1 MMKRAFRRLKSGKG
15 SILFF
20 IIAIMSVMIVLASAV
35 YYSMI
40 ASRKQVEIR
49 YGSEQSYQS
58 AVSLNDIVTDYLNA
72 NSENAFVEAIINLA
86 PNKTL
91 TTTGSEEGGF
101 AELAAGLG
109 DYKVTIT
116 KLSGDSGDEKHVIK
130 VEAEVVVDGESS
142 VVTSIGEFTLS
153 SKPYSF
159 DRFFTSTGYAPN
171 DVVMSG
177 MNITSTM
184 YLDNEYS
191 QIGSSQSG
199 NAGININER
208 VSETTS
214 ITFHR
219 DCILRAYIHTCPTA
233 TTILFVFV

>member
-91 TTTGSEEGGF
+91 TTTGSEAGGF

-109 DYKVTIT
+109 DYRVTIT

-130 VEAEVVVDGESS
+130 IEAEVVVDGESS

-159 DRFFTSTGYAPN
+159 D
-171 DVVMSG
+171 
-177 MNITSTM
+177 
-184 YLDNEYS
+184 
-191 QIGSSQSG
+191 
-199 NAGININER
+199 
-208 VSETTS
+208 
-214 ITFHR
+214 
-219 DCILRAYIHTCPTA
+219 
-233 TTILFVFV
+233 